1 MLIHIHLTLL
11 FLWVTKDFVS
21 SVNMKMPIDFL
32 TVALGDSLT
41 LNCTYNCSSGFVRG
55 CWSKVLDNSGCHGTR
70 VSQGTVCTVSL
81 QLSNLSTEDIK
92 NYTCYTED
100 TDDIRLPQKT
110 ERIVLLR
117 LQGQTK
123 APNFT
128 VTPKTE
134 TKNADRLHVLQAREV
149 SRKMSTNS
157 EYAVITYA

>member
-1 MLIHIHLTLL
+1 MKFLL
-11 FLWVTKDFVS
+11 SADFVS
-21 SVNMKMPIDFL
+21 SVNMKIPIDFL

-55 CWSKVLDNSGCHGTR
+55 CWSKVLDNSGCHRTR

-92 NYTCYTED
+92 NYTCYSED

-117 LQGQTK
+117 LQGRQIFLYE
-123 APNFT
+123 NQYISFLFWQFFN
-128 VTPKTE
+128 KT
-134 TKNADRLHVLQAREV
+134 TNKQMLQNQ
-149 SRKMSTNS
+149 KW
-157 EYAVITYA
+157 I